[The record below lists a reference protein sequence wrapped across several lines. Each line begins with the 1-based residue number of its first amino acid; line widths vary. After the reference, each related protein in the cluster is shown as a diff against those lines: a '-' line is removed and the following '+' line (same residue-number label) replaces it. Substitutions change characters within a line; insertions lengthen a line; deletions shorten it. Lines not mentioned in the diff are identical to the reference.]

1 MAKLDLAFQLSANA
15 NGMNAGIDKANA
27 QLKSVGEASQK
38 SSAMFRD
45 AAKITRELQTPTEVY
60 ASTISKLDKYLERG
74 ALTQE
79 VYNRAVAKADAQLAE
94 AEGTVSKFRNGLSAT
109 ENVLN
114 RVTDAAQGVGDSVK
128 SMAEAGISVIAFGKD
143 VAWTYLQWK
152 VFSAIKNPATIG
164 KFAMS
169 ALKGAMAART
179 FILAAKALGVGLAL
193 GGGGVGLFAGALV
206 GLTNPLVGT
215 GLLALNLGRQFLAAK
230 DQAYETATAIG
241 GLAEE
246 AQRLGVTVNALQID
260 KALAAGVAR
269 DDIVKLGVAM
279 SEVDVEHFDNLAV
292 ALDEV
297 DTAGKR
303 SATVFE
309 SFGRTLAVPFTGAFA
324 AINSGSA
331 ALTNGLTEIM
341 AGVNALAAPVASL
354 LQPFGTMLGTV
365 AEGAMKLVGI
375 LAQGVGVVLRLAGA
389 ALNTFLS
396 PFIVGLSNLADA
408 IRGGM
413 NSAFDFI
420 ADKIDY
426 VHQKLDGFYK
436 MMAKVPVIGRAF
448 AAGSGTG
455 AGSVAPAAA
464 AGASPAAE
472 GFDKEMQAAARHQD
486 AWENAIQDSLLKAE
500 RESEQHQN
508 AWEQAVHNSLLQAER
523 EAEQHQNAW
532 ENAVHA
538 SMLKAE
544 KEQEQ
549 AVKNATKSNEAMDKA
564 AARASDF
571 KGENFNLINGKS
583 SDALKANDI
592 RSSEGISQFM
602 ALATGREDPAI
613 VEYRKQNAT
622 LMQLLAEQRAQRVEN
637 ATILGGAA
645 A

>member
-1 MAKLDLAFQLSANA
+1 
-15 NGMNAGIDKANA
+15 
-27 QLKSVGEASQK
+27 
-38 SSAMFRD
+38 
-45 AAKITRELQTPTEVY
+45 
-60 ASTISKLDKYLERG
+60 
-74 ALTQE
+74 
-79 VYNRAVAKADAQLAE
+79 
-94 AEGTVSKFRNGLSAT
+94 
-109 ENVLN
+109 
-114 RVTDAAQGVGDSVK
+114 
-128 SMAEAGISVIAFGKD
+128 
-143 VAWTYLQWK
+143 
-152 VFSAIKNPATIG
+152 
-164 KFAMS
+164 
-169 ALKGAMAART
+169 
-179 FILAAKALGVGLAL
+179 
-193 GGGGVGLFAGALV
+193 
-206 GLTNPLVGT
+206 
-215 GLLALNLGRQFLAAK
+215 
-230 DQAYETATAIG
+230 
-241 GLAEE
+241 
-246 AQRLGVTVNALQID
+246 
-260 KALAAGVAR
+260 
-269 DDIVKLGVAM
+269 VAM

-331 ALTNGLTEIM
+331 ALTNGLTKIM

-436 MMAKVPVIGRAF
+436 MMAKVPVIGKAF

-472 GFDKEMQAAARHQD
+472 GFDKEMQAAARHQE
-486 AWENAIQDSLLKAE
+486 AWENAVQDSLLKAE

-508 AWEQAVHNSLLQAER
+508 AWEQAVQNSLLQAER

-549 AVKNATKSNEAMDKA
+549 AVKNATKSNESMDKA
-564 AARASDF
+564 VSKASEF
-571 KGENFNLINGKS
+571 QGENAALLNGKS
-583 SDALKANDI
+583 SAALKANDI
-592 RSSEGISQFM
+592 RSSEGIGQFM
-602 ALATGREDPAI
+602 ALATGRDDPAL
-613 VEYRKQNAT
+613 VEYRKQTST